1 MEEVP
6 FKSRPKRLEETNPQ
20 RGESRRVCGRDKGLL
35 SEPEGTD
42 GVTAMADGRR
52 GDMVCSQP
60 GSIMGK
66 QEMEVPCLGLV
77 TGHRRSRQSKMN
89 MEAEATGRAD
99 GRVWDEG
106 SRKEAKC

>member
-1 MEEVP
+1 MEEAP

-52 GDMVCSQP
+52 WYAASQGP
-60 GSIMGK
+60 PWASRRWR
-66 QEMEVPCLGLV
+66 CL
-77 TGHRRSRQSKMN
+77 
-89 MEAEATGRAD
+89 A
-99 GRVWDEG
+99 
-106 SRKEAKC
+106 